1 MGQQGI
7 YVAPCNRV
15 PNINRADTSCTE
27 VVIQKLWIIE
37 FELFVSG
44 SIITKGCAVVKA
56 KNASE
61 ATTILTKDG
70 IYNATPNKY
79 SIIRVAEIVPSPSSM
94 LLCEQINDIVYD

>member
-1 MGQQGI
+1 MNKGI
-7 YVAPCNRV
+7 YVSPDCIT
-15 PNINRADTSCTE
+15 PNKYREDFE
-27 VVIQKLWIIE
+27 ELKLWIIE

-61 ATTILTKDG
+61 AITILTKDG
-70 IYNATPNKY
+70 MYNATPNKY
-79 SIIRVAEIVPSPSSM
+79 SVIRVAEIVPSPSSM

>member
-1 MGQQGI
+1 MNKGI
-7 YVAPCNRV
+7 YVSPDCIT
-15 PNINRADTSCTE
+15 PNKYRDGFE
-27 VVIQKLWIIE
+27 ELKLWIIE

-44 SIITKGCAVVKA
+44 SIITKGCAIVKA

-61 ATTILTKDG
+61 AVTILTKDG

-79 SIIRVAEIVPSPSSM
+79 SVIRIAEIVPSPSSM

>member
-1 MGQQGI
+1 MNKGI
-7 YVAPCNRV
+7 YVSPDCV
-15 PNINRADTSCTE
+15 TPNKYRE
-27 VVIQKLWIIE
+27 GFEELKLWIIE

-56 KNASE
+56 KNAPE

-70 IYNATPNKY
+70 MYNANPNKY
-79 SIIRVAEIVPSPSSM
+79 SIIRIAEIIPSPSSM